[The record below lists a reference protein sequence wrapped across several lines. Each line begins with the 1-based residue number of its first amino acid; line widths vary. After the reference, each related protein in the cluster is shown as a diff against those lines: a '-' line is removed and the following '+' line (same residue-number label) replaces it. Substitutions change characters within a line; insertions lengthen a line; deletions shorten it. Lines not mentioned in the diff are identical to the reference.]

1 MISNSF
7 FMKAR
12 KNLVV
17 WENKKHSNR
26 KKRHMDKKNYIFLQS
41 SSGFLYVNK
50 NRNKRIEKLF
60 IFKT

>member
-1 MISNSF
+1 
-7 FMKAR
+7 
-12 KNLVV
+12 
-17 WENKKHSNR
+17 
-26 KKRHMDKKNYIFLQS
+26 MDKENYIFLQS

>member
-7 FMKAR
+7 FIKQEKIWLFGKA
-12 KNLVV
+12 KNIQI
-17 WENKKHSNR
+17 E
-26 KKRHMDKKNYIFLQS
+26 KKRHMDKENYIFLQS

-50 NRNKRIEKLF
+50 NRNKRLEKLF